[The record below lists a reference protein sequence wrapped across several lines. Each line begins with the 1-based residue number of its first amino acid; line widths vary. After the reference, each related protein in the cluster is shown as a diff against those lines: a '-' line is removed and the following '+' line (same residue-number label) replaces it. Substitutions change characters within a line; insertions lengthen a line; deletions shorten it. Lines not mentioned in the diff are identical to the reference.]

1 MESVSLPVVRFD
13 GIALR
18 ALQTESGRV
27 RRADRGGMLAQI
39 AHAGRPFAQAPDE
52 SVPARRD
59 HSACGSVK
67 KKEPELA
74 DTRVP
79 ILRLSTLSGGDL

>member
-1 MESVSLPVVRFD
+1 MESVTLPVVRFD

-27 RRADRGGMLAQI
+27 RRADRGGMLTQI
-39 AHAGRPFAQAPDE
+39 AHADRPFAQAPNK
-52 SVPARRD
+52 SGL
-59 HSACGSVK
+59 HSSCGSVK

-74 DTRVP
+74 DTRIP

>member
-1 MESVSLPVVRFD
+1 MESVPLPVVRFD

-18 ALQTESGRV
+18 ALQPESGRV

-39 AHAGRPFAQAPDE
+39 VHADRPFAQAP
-52 SVPARRD
+52 PNGGFQY
-59 HSACGSVK
+59 ACGSEK